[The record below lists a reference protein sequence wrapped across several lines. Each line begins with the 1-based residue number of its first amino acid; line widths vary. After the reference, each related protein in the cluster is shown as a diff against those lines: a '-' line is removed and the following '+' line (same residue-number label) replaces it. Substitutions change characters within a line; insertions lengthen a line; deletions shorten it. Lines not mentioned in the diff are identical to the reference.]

1 MPTPTTSQELFL
13 FSRKRCM
20 TMEETFQALG
30 WERRHLNIN
39 DLYDPR
45 VPNKPCIGDWKK
57 LTGNMMAVPTMG
69 AILAC
74 VLPSLEFDVMTD
86 FTSPNAD

>member
-13 FSRKRCM
+13 FSRKRLM

-30 WERRHLNIN
+30 WERRHLKIE
-39 DLYDPR
+39 DLYDPC
-45 VPNKPCIGDWKK
+45 VPNKPCIGDWRK

-74 VLPSLEFDVMTD
+74 ILSSLPFNAMTD
-86 FTSPNAD
+86 FTSPRAE